1 MTIRRADRVADQIR
15 GRLARCILQELRDPG
30 VGFVTITEVKLS
42 PDLRHATVFVT
53 VIPPE
58 RREESLVALN
68 RARPFLRRA
77 LAPQSGLRY
86 TPELRFHYDDVFE
99 GGQRIEQILRDDPAH
114 EEPLEDPDATENE
127 NG

>member
-15 GRLARCILQELRDPG
+15 GCLARCVLQELRDPG
-30 VGFVTITEVKLS
+30 LGFVTITQVKLS

-58 RREESLVALN
+58 QSEESLAALN

-77 LAPQSGLRY
+77 LARESGLRF
-86 TPELRFHYDDVFE
+86 TPDLRFLYDDVFE
-99 GGQRIEQILRDDPAH
+99 GGQRVEQILRDDPAH
-114 EEPLEDPDATENE
+114 PEPTEGPGPTEDED
-127 NG
+127 G